1 MTFDAT
7 ARSCESWLKR
17 SVEIEVVKFWSVFN
31 TFGVDDEEEVDASSP
46 YMFTRPDFELGSRE
60 VMLE

>member
-1 MTFDAT
+1 MN
-7 ARSCESWLKR
+7 R

-31 TFGVDDEEEVDASSP
+31 TFGVDDDEEVDASSP